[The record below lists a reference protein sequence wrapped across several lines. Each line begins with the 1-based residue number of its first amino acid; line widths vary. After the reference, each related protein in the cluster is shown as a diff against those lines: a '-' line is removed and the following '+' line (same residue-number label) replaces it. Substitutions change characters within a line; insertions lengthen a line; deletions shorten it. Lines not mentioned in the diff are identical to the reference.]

1 MAGSLR
7 FVFPLFLIGSAILSA
22 GPLLVRLADVGPVQ
36 SAFWRLA
43 IAAPF
48 LIVLARATVRER
60 VRFLP
65 RSGAIWLVLGGF
77 FFAADLA
84 TWHFGIERTTL
95 ANSTLL
101 GNSTAFLFPIWG
113 YLVLRQWPSR
123 TALTA
128 LILAAAG
135 VAALASQSASISP
148 VNFAGDLFC
157 LVAALF
163 YTGYLIVM
171 DRARA
176 GMTALSALASATVAG
191 ALFLLPVALL
201 TEGSFWPQN
210 WAPLLILALSSQV
223 AGQGLVIYALPHLPP
238 IASGIGLLVQPL
250 LAALLGFL
258 CFNEILAG
266 QDIVGMAMIFAAI
279 LLVRSSGRTS
289 RVEKR
294 TPPSLGGAQPPA

>member
-1 MAGSLR
+1 MTGSLR
-7 FVFPLFLIGSAILSA
+7 FVFPLFLLGSAILSA
-22 GPLLVRLADVGPVQ
+22 GPLLVRLADVGPAQ

-48 LIVLARATVRER
+48 LIVLARATAKER

-77 FFAADLA
+77 FFATDLA
-84 TWHFGIERTTL
+84 TWHLGIGRTTL

-123 TALTA
+123 TAFAA
-128 LILAAAG
+128 LVLGAIG
-135 VAALASQSASISP
+135 VAVLASQSASISP
-148 VNFAGDLFC
+148 VNFTGDLLC
-157 LVAALF
+157 LLAALF

-171 DRARA
+171 DCARA
-176 GMTALSALASATVAG
+176 GMTALSALASATMAG
-191 ALFLLPVALL
+191 AVFLLPVALL
-201 TEGSFWPQN
+201 APGNFWPQD
-210 WAPLLILALSSQV
+210 WTPLLILALSSQV
-223 AGQGLVIYALPHLPP
+223 AGQGLIIYALPHLPP
-238 IASGIGLLVQPL
+238 IASGIGLLIQPL
-250 LAALLGFL
+250 LSAVLGFL
-258 CFNEILAG
+258 WFSEILAG
-266 QDIVGMAMIFAAI
+266 QDIVGMTMIFAAI
-279 LLVRSSGRTS
+279 LLVRGSSRAS